1 MVSESPLVARRRLR
15 LALRKAR
22 EAKGL
27 TQGQVAESLYWSLSK
42 VNRIESGDVTVSAT
56 DLKALLDLYNV
67 TDEAVVSEL
76 VADARTARRRGWW
89 HDDNARS
96 YLTPNMVK
104 LLQYESEATMI
115 RIYQPSLVPGL
126 LQTPMY
132 ARSVLESAPMLTPE
146 EQAARLDI
154 RLRRRAHVF
163 DRPNPPIVLILLDE
177 SVLVR
182 ERGNDLVMYEQMR
195 ELAEINERPNVIT
208 RITPLRGGTMSVLGA
223 FMILDIDE
231 ESAILYQ
238 EIGFDDQISE
248 VPANLR
254 RYRAAFDHV
263 WESSLDER
271 ASASLIQARV
281 AVLMAA
287 IDRQLPPAQR
297 REDDAIENA

>member
-42 VNRIESGDVTVSAT
+42 VNRIEAGDVTVSTT

-67 TDEAVVSEL
+67 TDEAVVRQL
-76 VADARTARRRGWW
+76 VADAQAARRRGWW
-89 HDDNARS
+89 HDETAKDH
-96 YLTPNMVK
+96 LTPDLVK

-115 RIYQPSLVPGL
+115 RIYQPSLVPGI
-126 LQTPMY
+126 LQTPSY
-132 ARSVLESAPMLTPE
+132 ARSIFESGPPLTPE
-146 EQAARLDI
+146 ERAARLDI
-154 RLRRRAHVF
+154 RLRRRTHVF

-177 SVLVR
+177 SVLLR
-182 ERGNDLVMYEQMR
+182 ERGGDLVMYEQMK
-195 ELAEINERPNVIT
+195 ELAAYNERPNVIT
-208 RITPLRGGTMSVLGA
+208 RITPLRGGTMSLLGA
-223 FMILDIDE
+223 FMILDIDD

-238 EIGFDDQISE
+238 EIGFSDQISE
-248 VPANLR
+248 VPGVVR
-254 RYRAAFDHV
+254 RYREAFDHV
-263 WESSLDER
+263 WESSLDEM

-287 IDRQLPPAQR
+287 LDQHPQPPQR
-297 REDDAIENA
+297 RENGATEKP